1 MKVQTWLKKVGDT
14 VVEFEPLVE
23 METDKVSVEIEAPAN
38 GVLQEILVLEG
49 SDVEPEMI
57 IARLNTDQAESSAQA
72 RTEDPATII
81 KEESCKVATD
91 TITIASKPTLI

>member
-57 IARLNTDQAESSAQA
+57 IARLNTDQVESSAGA
-72 RTEDPATII
+72 H
-81 KEESCKVATD
+81 
-91 TITIASKPTLI
+91 